1 MAGQE
6 MTPVATEDG
15 VPIETETETEKEAT
29 IEDETDLHRQD
40 DEA

>member
-1 MAGQE
+1 
-6 MTPVATEDG
+6 MTPIVTEDG
-15 VPIETETETEKEAT
+15 IQIETETEKEAT